1 MQPSNIVKRLISH
14 FGTQA
19 KFGEAMG
26 VKQGTVNGWLHGK
39 HGISEVNAL
48 KIEKLTHGKFKAYE
62 LCPKLAE
69 FAEQLKSPK
78 RELGADSSTKRK
90 SK

>member
-1 MQPSNIVKRLISH
+1 MQQSKVIKRLIAH
-14 FGTQA
+14 FGTQV
-19 KFGEAMG
+19 KFSEALG
-26 VKQGTVNGWLHGK
+26 VKQGTVHGWLHSK

-69 FAEQLKSPK
+69 FADQLKTPK
-78 RELGADSSTKRK
+78 P
-90 SK
+90 

>member
-1 MQPSNIVKRLISH
+1 MQQRQTVKRLIEY
-14 FGTQA
+14 FGTQV
-19 KFGEAMG
+19 KFGQALG

-39 HGISEVNAL
+39 HGISELNAL

-69 FAEQLKSPK
+69 FKDHLNKNPQA
-78 RELGADSSTKRK
+78 
-90 SK
+90 